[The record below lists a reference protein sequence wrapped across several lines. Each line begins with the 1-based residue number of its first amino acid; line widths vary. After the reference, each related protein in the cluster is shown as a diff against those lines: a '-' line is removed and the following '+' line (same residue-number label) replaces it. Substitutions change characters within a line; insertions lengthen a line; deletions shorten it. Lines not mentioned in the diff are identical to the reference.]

1 MSRYQKMLHGAA
13 KWIGYYRYN
22 PDKFAKDYLHLQLR
36 PFQKILLVMMFWS
49 TKFLFIASRGGGKSF
64 LSAIY
69 CVCRAILY
77 PRSRIC
83 IASSTRGQAILVLK
97 KITEELKA
105 ASPELCAEINEKE
118 SQINGTNAEIVFYNH
133 SVIKVVTAAESSRGN
148 RANVLLV
155 DECRLVPKDTVDT
168 VLGNFLTYRRMPRY
182 EKLTKEERI
191 KEYDKEKNL
200 TMLLTS
206 AYFKDSWVYQACLDV
221 YDAMLSGKR
230 RQFVCGFPYQL
241 PLSEGI
247 INPDKV
253 IDEMLDSNFSEIK
266 WQMENCAMWY
276 GSAEDAF
283 FDFETISKNR
293 RILYPML
300 PDKLASLVG
309 GSNLVRIPI
318 KQNGEIRILSADIAL
333 MPSKKNRNDAT
344 AIFINQLKPTKAGR
358 YSSNIVYAESHEG
371 LRTDNQALIIRK
383 LFDEYAC
390 DYLVIDANGKNF
402 APLLGDE

>member
-1 MSRYQKMLHGAA
+1 MSRYQKMLQGAA

-49 TKFLFIASRGGGKSF
+49 TTCLYIACRGCGKTF
-64 LSAIY
+64 LSAVY

-77 PRSRIC
+77 PRTRIC

-118 SQINGTNAEIVFYNH
+118 SQINGTNAQIVFYNY
-133 SVIKVVTAAESSRGN
+133 SIIEVVTASQNSRGH

-182 EKLTKEERI
+182 EKLTKEER
-191 KEYDKEKNL
+191 KREYDKEKNL

-206 AYFKDSWVYQACLDV
+206 AYFKDSWVYQKCLDV
-221 YDAMLSGKR
+221 YDTMLSGKR
-230 RQFVCGFPYQL
+230 KQFVCGFPYQL

-253 IDEMLDSNFSEIK
+253 VDEMLDSNFSEIK
-266 WQMENCAMWY
+266 FSMENGAMWY

-293 RILYPML
+293 RIAYPML
-300 PDKLASLVG
+300 PDRLASLVG
-309 GSNLVRIPI
+309 GSDLVRIPL
-318 KQNGEIRILSADIAL
+318 KQNGEVRILSADIAL

-344 AIFINQLKPTKAGR
+344 AIFINQLRPTKAGR
-358 YSSNIVYAESHEG
+358 YSSNIVYTESHEG
-371 LRTDNQALIIRK
+371 LRTDDQALVIRK

-390 DYLVIDANGKNF
+390 DYLVLDASGKLCPF
-402 APLLGDE
+402 I